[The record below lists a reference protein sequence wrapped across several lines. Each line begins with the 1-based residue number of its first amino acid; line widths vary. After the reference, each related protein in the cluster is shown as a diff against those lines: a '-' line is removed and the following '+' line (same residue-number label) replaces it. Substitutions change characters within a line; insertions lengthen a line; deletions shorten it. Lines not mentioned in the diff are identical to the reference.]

1 MNELKKM
8 RLALNMSQEEAS
20 MLLNLSRKTYIKYEK
35 LEDVDNEKLEYYI
48 YKFKQNNLIDESHGT
63 LTLEFIKKGV
73 EEVFKNYDIKLCYL
87 FGSYAKGKATQ
98 NSDVDLL
105 IDSEITGLDF
115 YGLVED
121 LREKLHKKIDLLTL
135 RSLSN
140 NPVMLTEILKD
151 GIKIYG

>member
-73 EEVFKNYDIKLCYL
+73 EEVFKNYDIRLCYL
-87 FGSYAKGKATQ
+87 F
-98 NSDVDLL
+98 
-105 IDSEITGLDF
+105 
-115 YGLVED
+115 
-121 LREKLHKKIDLLTL
+121 
-135 RSLSN
+135 
-140 NPVMLTEILKD
+140 
-151 GIKIYG
+151 